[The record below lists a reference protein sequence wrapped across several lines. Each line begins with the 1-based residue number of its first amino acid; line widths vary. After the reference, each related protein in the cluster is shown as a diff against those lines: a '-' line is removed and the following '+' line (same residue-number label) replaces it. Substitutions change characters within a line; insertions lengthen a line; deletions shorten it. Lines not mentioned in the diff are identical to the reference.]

1 MTKLKNEGW
10 VKCGENINYKLSK
23 LSINTASNTFG
34 VTNVSRNA
42 NVTEPV
48 VGKKKYYMLTFEYT
62 FNRPNDEVYFAYALP
77 YTFSKLHNFVKT
89 TMEEHSTTVR
99 ILEQQHISPSS
110 DVEEQE
116 SKQVM
121 PVSYSEHAFI
131 KESKFCHSLSGLE
144 VPELTIT
151 SQVNK
156 LAGKPTGAPL

>member
-48 VGKKKYYMLTFEYT
+48 VGKKKYYMMTFEYT

-116 SKQVM
+116 SK
-121 PVSYSEHAFI
+121 
-131 KESKFCHSLSGLE
+131 
-144 VPELTIT
+144 
-151 SQVNK
+151 
-156 LAGKPTGAPL
+156 